1 MIFFVEC
8 VVDSVAGD
16 VVLVVSGVDFVIF
29 AGSVVGV
36 VFLVAPVVVD
46 ETFEGV
52 VEVGSFVVSFIVVVD
67 ETTTLTVD
75 DDGCSVVVVVVF
87 GFGEVLRLC
96 V

>member
-1 MIFFVEC
+1 MVFFVEC

-46 ETFEGV
+46 EIFEGV
-52 VEVGSFVVSFIVVVD
+52 VEVGSFVVSFTVVVD